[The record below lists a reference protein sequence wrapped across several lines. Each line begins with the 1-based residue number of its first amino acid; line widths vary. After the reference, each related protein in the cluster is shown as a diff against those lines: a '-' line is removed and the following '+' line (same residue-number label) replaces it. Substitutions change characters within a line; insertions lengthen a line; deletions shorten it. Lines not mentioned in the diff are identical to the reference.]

1 MENED
6 EKHEGS
12 FFITIPVTVLN
23 EEMSPSAKI
32 LFGYISSMITADG
45 YCYASNKYL
54 VKLMKTDLRQTQR
67 FLEELEHHG
76 FLVKDIPNNGQPRR
90 LGINMKLPYQ
100 RGDDKYDMGGDKYDM
115 GGCQNCHGV
124 IKKEN
129 LASSLASPLSSSLN
143 NPISNPSPNS
153 FSLEK
158 KEQQVTGIREGYS
171 LDKGCGEKNT
181 ETDSGV
187 CVETLFERFW
197 CEYPKKVG
205 KKDAVKAFMRIANLE
220 DTFPKIMDA
229 LAKFKTTPE
238 WKKENGRFIP
248 YPATWIHGERWNDE
262 IHEDK
267 WVALDRELR
276 QKHPEWYEKKED
288 GFDDGLI

>member
-1 MENED
+1 MEN

-12 FFITIPVTVLN
+12 RFLTIPWRMIHEGKL
-23 EEMSPSAKI
+23 SATSML
-32 LFGYISSMITADG
+32 LFGLIVLYSDKEG
-45 YCYASNKYL
+45 YCTASNSYL
-54 VKLMKTDLRQTQR
+54 ANELKLTERSVMSL
-67 FLEELEHHG
+67 LHELESSG
-76 FLVKDIPNNGQPRR
+76 YITRIPQDENQGRLLYANLDWRGVKKISPGGEENF
-90 LGINMKLPYQ
+90 
-100 RGDDKYDMGGDKYDM
+100 RGGEKNFTP
-115 GGCQNCHGV
+115 QL
-124 IKKEN
+124 KKEN
-129 LASSLASPLSSSLN
+129 LSSSLASPLSSSLN
-143 NPISNPSPNS
+143 NPISNPTPNS
-153 FSLEK
+153 YSLEK
-158 KEQQVTGIREGYS
+158 KEQQVIGSSYVNT

-181 ETDSGV
+181 ETDDGV
-187 CVETLFERFW
+187 CVQTLFERFW

-205 KKDAVKAFMRIANLE
+205 KKDALKAFMRIANLE

-238 WKKENGRFIP
+238 WKAENGRYIP